1 MFSDLPQR
9 SVCPDEVIVLNC
21 TINSEDI
28 LWTIVELGVNFVF
41 ADDGTPVGSM
51 DSRFVGS
58 VVSKAENFLI
68 SSLTFTA
75 NTSFNGLLVECA
87 DTSTFP
93 HTVSNITLNFT
104 LASKSKISLT
114 VIIPTIYIAPPYP
127 PINLSSNS
135 LNCSSLIA
143 TWEAPLSTE
152 EIPITSYSIKVDN
165 TTELSTTDTHIILT
179 ALEYNTEYNIS
190 ISTINCI
197 GRGEEAFLK
206 AIIEIGNNLY
216 IYYT

>member
-28 LWTIVELGVNFVF
+28 RWTITELGVNFVL
-41 ADDGTPVGSM
+41 ADDGTPIGSM

-58 VVSKAENFLI
+58 IVSKAGSFLI

-93 HTVSNITLNFT
+93 HTISNITLNFT
-104 LASKSKISLT
+104 LASKSKI
-114 VIIPTIYIAPPYP
+114 P
-127 PINLSSNS
+127 
-135 LNCSSLIA
+135 LI
-143 TWEAPLSTE
+143 
-152 EIPITSYSIKVDN
+152 V
-165 TTELSTTDTHIILT
+165 
-179 ALEYNTEYNIS
+179 YNTY
-190 ISTINCI
+190 C
-197 GRGEEAFLK
+197 L
-206 AIIEIGNNLY
+206 
-216 IYYT
+216 